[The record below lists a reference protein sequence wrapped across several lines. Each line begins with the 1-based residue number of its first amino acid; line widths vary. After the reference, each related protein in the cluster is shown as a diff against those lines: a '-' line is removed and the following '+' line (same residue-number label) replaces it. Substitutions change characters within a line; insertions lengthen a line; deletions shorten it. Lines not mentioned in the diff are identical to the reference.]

1 MTKIPDP
8 GPPGWGTVVRGPR
21 GDPAFGMDCLSACER
36 APTPWAVRAAAQR
49 LAGDHREGW
58 HDRAP
63 PPHLF
68 RKKEKT
74 FLSTNFCCIRLSK
87 TGSTLLTEMRG

>member
-1 MTKIPDP
+1 M
-8 GPPGWGTVVRGPR
+8 
-21 GDPAFGMDCLSACER
+21 
-36 APTPWAVRAAAQR
+36 AQR
-49 LAGDHREGW
+49 LAGDRREGW
-58 HDRAP
+58 HDGAP